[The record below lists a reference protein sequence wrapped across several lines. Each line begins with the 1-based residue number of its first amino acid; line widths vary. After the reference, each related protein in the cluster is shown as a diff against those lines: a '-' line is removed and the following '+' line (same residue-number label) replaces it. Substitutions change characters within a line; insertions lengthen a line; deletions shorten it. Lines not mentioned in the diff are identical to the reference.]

1 MVAPSAGMAVI
12 RRGRSADNKMGTQ
25 VQYIYPLIRVRVSR
39 FFGPDD
45 LVKVFTDG
53 SKQYDWGDLALT

>member
-1 MVAPSAGMAVI
+1 MPITRWVLKYS
-12 RRGRSADNKMGTQ
+12 T
-25 VQYIYPLIRVRVSR
+25 YPLIRVRVSR